1 MDTHGDALHV
11 VDALNQST
19 VELERAKSF
28 ANNFIGRYMN
38 LEMERNHLQE
48 RNDELE
54 AERVDIDALKEE
66 LAVAQAQLAR
76 IKQDTD
82 YEI

>member
-28 ANNFIGRYMN
+28 ANNLIGRFMN
-38 LEMERNHLQE
+38 LEMERNTLQE

-82 YEI
+82 YEV